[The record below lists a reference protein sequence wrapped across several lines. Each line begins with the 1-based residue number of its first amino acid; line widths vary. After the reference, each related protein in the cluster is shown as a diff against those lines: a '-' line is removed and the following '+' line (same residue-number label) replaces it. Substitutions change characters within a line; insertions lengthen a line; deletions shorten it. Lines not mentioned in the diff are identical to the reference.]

1 MRVLSLVRHAGA
13 VLVVGL
19 SIAACSGP
27 PPPEPPPP
35 APVAPPV
42 KDAVVAIYTA
52 FAKNPAGFD
61 RGSVLSRFYMSD
73 NAAIDADCAA
83 GKFSALAEAE
93 VEYEDKTSPAI
104 DVAFRVVDGEDL
116 ARRIGVADAARVPA
130 SVVIWTTT
138 PWTLPANEAVTL
150 RAEFEYVLVEVARET
165 GTERLLLAE
174 GLMADC
180 LLRYG
185 LPAVHEVARF

>member
-19 SIAACSGP
+19 SIVACSGP
-27 PPPEPPPP
+27 PPPAPPPP

-83 GKFSALAEAE
+83 GKDHPRCHGDRFACLPALVKGAGVVQDAVVKGEQPGVSASVKVTLAFGAT
-93 VEYEDKTSPAI
+93 VVSADV
-104 DVAFRVVDGEDL
+104 DVAFEDGAWKVDQVRCEL
-116 ARRIGVADAARVPA
+116 PPA
-130 SVVIWTTT
+130 
-138 PWTLPANEAVTL
+138 E
-150 RAEFEYVLVEVARET
+150 
-165 GTERLLLAE
+165 
-174 GLMADC
+174 
-180 LLRYG
+180 
-185 LPAVHEVARF
+185 